1 MSASTQILSLD
12 NASELFGAMSDPTR
26 LRLLSLIQHNGEI
39 CVCDLIEITGLPQPK
54 VSRHLAT
61 LRHAGWVSD
70 RREGQWMHY
79 SIATPSSELH
89 KSLILT
95 LKKAHESV
103 SELRDDLAKLSASSC
118 CNLPDKLVVQ
128 IDLPKNGK
136 K

>member
-1 MSASTQILSLD
+1 MHLTDSMHLD
-12 NASELFGAMSDPTR
+12 QATELLAALSDPTR

-39 CVCDLIEITGLPQPK
+39 CVCDLIDITELPQPK

-61 LRHAGWVSD
+61 LRHAGWVND

-79 SIATPSSELH
+79 SIAPATNDLH
-89 KSLILT
+89 RSLIAS

-103 SELRDDLAKLSASSC
+103 PELREDLTRLATSSC
-118 CNLPDKLVVQ
+118 CSVPEKLLVQ
-128 IDLPKNGK
+128 IDLPKK

>member
-1 MSASTQILSLD
+1 MSSTIQPLALD
-12 NASELFGAMSDPTR
+12 TATELLGAMSDPTR

-61 LRHAGWVSD
+61 LRHAGWVTD

-79 SIATPSSELH
+79 SIASPATDLH
-89 KSLILT
+89 RSLIAT

-103 SELRDDLAKLSASSC
+103 KELREDLAKLSSSSC
-118 CNLPDKLVVQ
+118 CNLPEKLVVQ